1 MSSDHSSRGAAATKY
16 HNEEWLGSETPVSVS
31 CGVEDVCGFRLSCQ
45 RRTPSLIRD
54 SSCGVNPAL
63 RCTNQAHSPR
73 NTNSRSPAKICGRPK
88 RSRVKNLPMQGR
100 GVFYHVPGRFW
111 QLYSGSS
118 ISGKFRYGRAQRKPD
133 PTSERRPTTTAGAEC
148 LPI

>member
-1 MSSDHSSRGAAATKY
+1 MSSGHTSRGAVATKY

-31 CGVEDVCGFRLSCQ
+31 CRVGDVCGFRLSLQ
-45 RRTPSLIRD
+45 RRTPSLMRD

-63 RCTNQAHSPR
+63 RCTNQEHSPR
-73 NTNSRSPAKICGRPK
+73 NTSSRSPAKICGRPK

-118 ISGKFRYGRAQRKPD
+118 ILESSAMDEPKESLTPQANDD
-133 PTSERRPTTTAGAEC
+133 PHPLHGEIVSP
-148 LPI
+148 